1 MSDIT
6 NAMAQLEEDQLME
19 LVEAELGRGTSA
31 LEILG
36 EVNQGIA
43 QVGEMFERG
52 EYFISQLMFSAE
64 ILQAVLEKLKPGLAG
79 SGPAERVG
87 KVVIGTVAGDIHD
100 IGKNIVGTLLE
111 GNGFEVIDLGVDVAV
126 DKFVAAVKDPSVKV
140 LGLSALL
147 SFTYPE
153 MKKVVEALQ
162 EAGMRG
168 QVKVI
173 IGGAPVTE
181 DVRIYSDA
189 DYYAKTAIDTVNI
202 CKEVYNDG
210 K

>member
-19 LVEAELGRGTSA
+19 LVEARLARGVSA

-64 ILQAVLEKLKPGLAG
+64 ILEAVLEKLKPGLAG
-79 SGPAERVG
+79 AGPVEQAG

-126 DKFVAAVKDPSVKV
+126 DKFVEAAKDPSVKV
-140 LGLSALL
+140 LGMSALL

-153 MKKVVEALQ
+153 MKKVVEALT
-162 EAGMRG
+162 EAGVRG

-189 DYYAKTAIDTVNI
+189 DYYAKTAIDTVNF
-202 CKEVYNDG
+202 CKGVYNG
-210 K
+210 